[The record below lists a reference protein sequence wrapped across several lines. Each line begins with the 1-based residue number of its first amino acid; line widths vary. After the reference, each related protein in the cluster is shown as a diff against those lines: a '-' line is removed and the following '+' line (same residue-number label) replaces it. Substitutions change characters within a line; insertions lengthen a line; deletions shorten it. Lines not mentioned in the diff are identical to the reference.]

1 MALAEVPSSGKGPS
15 SLWRIP
21 PLKAGLLILLLLGV
35 LLHQPLL
42 RSALGQILR
51 IFAARQGL
59 DLSARITG
67 NMLTECVL
75 EDVLLEARP
84 NSQSPVERLRARKA
98 SIHYNPA
105 NLLFPGAER
114 GLAGLVLSDA
124 ELRLA
129 RRDENN
135 SGAPFTQEALS
146 KWIGLLTNCPL
157 FRTQSLHLSKIDIV
171 SGRETP
177 GVVIRGFS
185 LSAKSGEAGLME
197 IQSLRLGPDA
207 APVSLRASTS
217 FDNRKFTLKGLSLGS
232 SLVLTRVQL
241 DASDSARGMS
251 ILEVE
256 GACGDGP
263 VFARI
268 EAGRMHWRVRVEAG
282 RINAVLL
289 KKWIGKTA
297 DNLPNL
303 VTMRMDVGGNPK
315 QAKSWQ
321 GEVRLDCER
330 TLWNG
335 SKASLA
341 CSGLLREGVVSLS
354 SIEGQ
359 SAESRLS
366 GAGKIILPES
376 LAQPTKLTAVVELDL
391 ESRNL
396 GEWNQ
401 PEATGRIAGG
411 LKGHVVL
418 KISNG
423 VAQTEIHAEGEEITA
438 GAFGTKQCRMD
449 ASISAPLAA
458 MGTMKNFAGNAVV
471 SVTQPRYA
479 TPTLL
484 AAFEEGAFALTIDG
498 GNARFWNIVLKD
510 PLNTLAGEVM
520 VPLSSG
526 SPRPSGSLRLMAGDL
541 AAAKVS
547 FKGHSLR
554 GSLEAAWSG
563 TEENGTMLGRLS
575 ASGKSLSWGS
585 FALGALQA
593 TAALRDDRIELT
605 NGAIGWSE
613 PEWIRASGAIDLP
626 PRDGSTLRV
635 EVSLPNLGRFSPLLE
650 QLGVTKNRISG
661 SLQAKWEG
669 GGFFGG
675 QTRAGQ
681 WNLLLKQAQW
691 DQSRL
696 EMLECSG
703 RHSSGVIEVAPFRVS
718 TKSTKFSAEIDW
730 KPGALRC
737 GKITLEQGGHPA
749 LNGEF
754 ILPLAF
760 DQRGLHWVEDTEIS
774 GQLRADKLDLHTLL
788 SVNGTPSPLRGTVQ
802 LALHLGGTPADPTAI
817 LRCNAAGVRPADT
830 APSGSSSITLE
841 GRYGKGT
848 LSAHATAATP
858 LQSPILFGVSLPM
871 PLAALFS
878 GEVSFGDLPLEGSLH
893 AKNLNLSPLTSLLP
907 GLRKT
912 SGSATIEL
920 ALKGTPRK
928 PTWLGEL
935 RVDCPLLHF
944 SSDRLPAIG
953 DLSLSAGFSEK
964 EIRLNRLKADLGG
977 GNLEIHGTASL
988 AMPGDPLLNF
998 TAKAHEV
1005 LVVRNAK
1012 LSLRLNGEL
1021 HLKGPLKHAEISGA
1035 VSPTKSRVQ
1044 RDIEVLPLNVL
1055 RMEIPRETRTVGKPW
1070 FIFRKAPFSD
1080 WRFNVEMRTAQ
1091 NDRIQLRGNRLRGSA
1106 DAELRLEGTG
1116 ATPTL
1121 HGAYRSTD
1129 LIASLPFA
1137 RIELSR
1143 GRIWYT
1149 RDQPFQPHVDCSAE
1163 TEVRNHRI
1171 RLYLYGPA
1179 STPHIT
1185 ASSEP
1190 PEPEPALLTLIAT
1203 GALPGDSS
1211 ERSQTLAN
1219 RAAAVL
1225 FQEFSD
1231 KMLTPGDRERFSALR
1246 RFSLD
1251 LGAINNRSGQQET
1264 RLTYRLMDD
1273 IFMIG
1278 ELRPGGDFAARVRY
1292 LFRFH

>member
-1 MALAEVPSSGKGPS
+1 MPPADVPSSGKGPS
-15 SLWRIP
+15 SLRRIATP
-21 PLKAGLLILLLLGV
+21 RAGLLILLLLGV

-51 IFAARQGL
+51 ISAARQGL
-59 DLSARITG
+59 NLSARITG
-67 NMLTECVL
+67 NMLTQCVL

-84 NSQSPVERLRARKA
+84 NSRSPVVRFQARKA
-98 SIHYNPA
+98 GIRYNPA
-105 NLLFPGAER
+105 HLLFAGADR
-114 GLAGLVLSDA
+114 ALTAVVLDDA
-124 ELRLA
+124 EIRLA
-129 RRDENN
+129 RREKNARGEP
-135 SGAPFTQEALS
+135 SLPEALS
-146 KWIGLLTNCPL
+146 KWLGLLTNFPL
-157 FRTQSLHLSKIDIV
+157 FRTQSLHLSKIKIV
-171 SGRETP
+171 AGSETT

-185 LSAKSGEAGLME
+185 LDAGAGENGLMK
-197 IQSLRLGPDA
+197 IQSLRLGPHAD
-207 APVSLRASTS
+207 PVSLEASTS
-217 FDNRKFTLKGLSLGS
+217 LEHRKFTLKGLRLGS
-232 SLVLTRVQL
+232 TVVLTRVELNAPERSRGTTFL
-241 DASDSARGMS
+241 D
-251 ILEVE
+251 VE

-263 VFARI
+263 LFARI
-268 EAGRMHWRVRVEAG
+268 EAGRMQWRLHAEAG
-282 RINAVLL
+282 RILADSLRE
-289 KKWIGKTA
+289 WIGATA
-297 DNLPNL
+297 DKLPNI
-303 VTMRMDVGGNPK
+303 VTARVDFGGNPM
-315 QAKSWQ
+315 QTKSWS
-321 GEVRLDCER
+321 GEVRIECER
-330 TLWNG
+330 TLRSG
-335 SKASLA
+335 STASLA
-341 CSGLLREGVVSLS
+341 CAGRLRNGVFSLN
-354 SIEGQ
+354 SINGESPQ
-359 SAESRLS
+359 SRLS
-366 GAGKIILPES
+366 GSGKIVLPES
-376 LAQPTKLTAVVELDL
+376 LPQPANLEAVVELDL

-396 GEWNQ
+396 GEWDQ
-401 PEATGRIAGG
+401 REVAGRIAGG
-411 LKGHVVL
+411 LRGHVAL
-418 KISNG
+418 KVSKG
-423 VAQTEIHAEGEEITA
+423 VAQTEVRAQGEEIQA
-438 GAFGTKQCRMD
+438 GAFGTKHCRID
-449 ASISAPLAA
+449 ASISAPLGA
-458 MGTMKNFAGNAVV
+458 MGSLENFAGNAVV
-471 SVTQPRYA
+471 SLTHPSYSTA
-479 TPTLL
+479 TWL
-484 AAFEEGAFALTIDG
+484 AGCEEGAFAITLEG

-510 PLNTLAGEVM
+510 PVNALAGEVL

-526 SPRPSGSLRLMAGDL
+526 SPQVSGSLRLKAADL
-541 AAAKVS
+541 AAAKVM
-547 FKGHSLR
+547 FKGHPLG

-563 TEENGTMLGRLS
+563 TGESGGMLGRFS

-585 FALGALQA
+585 VSLGTFRA
-593 TAALRDDRIELT
+593 TAAVRDKRIELT
-605 NGAIGWSE
+605 DGGIEWSE
-613 PEWIRASGAIDLP
+613 SEWIRASGVIDLP
-626 PRDGSTLRV
+626 SRDGSSVRV
-635 EVSLPNLGRFSPLLE
+635 EANLPNLCRFSPLLA
-650 QLGVTKNRISG
+650 QLGVAKHKVSG
-661 SLQAKWEG
+661 SLQARWEG
-669 GGFFGG
+669 GGFWGG
-675 QTRAGQ
+675 QTNAGK
-681 WNLLLKQAQW
+681 WSILLKQAQW
-691 DQSRL
+691 EQMRL

-703 RHSSGVIEVAPFRVS
+703 RHSSGLIEVAPFRMS
-718 TKSTKFSAEIDW
+718 TKSTKFSTEIDW

-737 GKITLEQGGHPA
+737 GGIALEQWGHPA

-754 ILPLAF
+754 ILPLAL
-760 DQRGLHWVEDTEIS
+760 DQRGLHWVEDSEIS
-774 GQLRADKLDLHTLL
+774 GHLRADKLDLHTLL
-788 SVNGTPSPLRGTVQ
+788 SVNGTPSPLRGTMQ
-802 LALHLGGTPADPTAI
+802 LSLHLGGTPADPTAV
-817 LRCNAAGVRPADT
+817 LRCNASGVRPTDAT
-830 APSGSSSITLE
+830 QAGNSGITLD
-841 GRYGKGT
+841 GHYRQGT
-848 LSAHATAATP
+848 FSAHATAATP

-878 GEVSFGDLPLEGSLH
+878 GEISFWDLPLLGTIH
-893 AKNLNLSPLTSLLP
+893 AKNLNLSPLSSLLP

-912 SGSATIEL
+912 SGSATVEL
-920 ALKGTPRK
+920 NVKGTPRN
-928 PTWLGEL
+928 PTWGGEL

-944 SSDRLPAIG
+944 ASDRLPAIG
-953 DLSLSAGFSEK
+953 GLSLTANFSEK
-964 EIRLNRLKADLGG
+964 EIRVSRLKADLGG
-977 GNLEIHGTASL
+977 GTLEVHGAASL
-988 AMPGDPLLNF
+988 AVPGDPLLNF

-1005 LVVRNAK
+1005 LAVRNPK

-1080 WRFNVEMRTAQ
+1080 WRFNVEMRTTQ

-1203 GALPGDSS
+1203 GALPGDST

-1231 KMLTPGDRERFSALR
+1231 KMLAPGDRERFSALR